1 MIKPG
6 LIYTLAILFILE
18 NAMYILLSKI
28 VYAYY
33 LQQTDY
39 VEWQA
44 YRIYRNQHTRIFSS
58 RKFEAFFKT
67 HNRLTIIFYF
77 IIIANFLF
85 FLANECFIM
94 STGPGIC
101 NTYIH

>member
-6 LIYTLAILFILE
+6 LIYTLAVLFILE
-18 NAMYILLSKI
+18 NAMYIMLSKI
-28 VYAYY
+28 IFVYY

-44 YRIYRNQHTRIFSS
+44 YRIYRSKHTRIFSS
-58 RKFEAFFKT
+58 RRFDAFFKM
-67 HNRLTIIFYF
+67 HNRLTILFYF

-85 FLANECFIM
+85 FLINECFIIYA
-94 STGPGIC
+94 SPEIWSYT
-101 NTYIH
+101 N

>member
-18 NAMYILLSKI
+18 NAMYIMLSKI
-28 VYAYY
+28 IYAYY

-39 VEWQA
+39 VEWHA
-44 YRIYRNQHTRIFSS
+44 YRIYRSQHTRIFSS
-58 RKFEAFFKT
+58 RRFEAFFKM

-85 FLANECFIM
+85 FLTNEYFIIY
-94 STGPGIC
+94 TGPEIWYYT
-101 NTYIH
+101 N